1 MAAQEAMIFQ
11 STVVNNASVALAALA
26 PTSAT
31 VRDNSFGKAYLVNA
45 MALCSTDDVHRVEI
59 TWPGMKD
66 TNGIEVP
73 YVTRYAATAS
83 FDLKASKLPK
93 KIPIPPNS
101 TITVTA
107 TSETAANTVVYVWL
121 NIEYTS
127 IGASEVP
134 SAMGS
139 YTTREINA
147 GGALTSNV
155 VLAGTALTTTLQSER
170 TYQVVGIMG
179 GGIAAQTAGFVGP
192 AFVKFVGPAGYA
204 GLESFIPLAN
214 SSNYVATGGTAWEDF
229 VEAGIIQPKF
239 KAPCPMTP
247 YFLGYTAEQ
256 PEARVILAV
265 DEN

>member
-31 VRDNSFGKAYLVNA
+31 VRDISFGKCYLVNA
-45 MALCSTDDVHRVEI
+45 MALCSTDDVHRIEI

-66 TNGIEVP
+66 TNGIEIP
-73 YVTRYAATAS
+73 YITRYAATAS
-83 FDLKASKLPK
+83 FDLKASRFPK
-93 KIPIPPNS
+93 RIEVPANS

-107 TSETAANTVVYVWL
+107 TSETAANTVVNVWL
-121 NIEYTS
+121 NFEYTT
-127 IGASEVP
+127 IGESQAIS
-134 SAMGS
+134 SKGS

-155 VLAGTALTTTLQSER
+155 VLAGTALTTTLQSGR
-170 TYQVVGIMG
+170 SYQIAGMSG

-192 AFVKFVGPAGYA
+192 VYVKFVGPAGYA
-204 GLESFIPLAN
+204 GLESFIPVAN
-214 SSNYVATGGTAWEDF
+214 SANYVATGGTAWEDF
-229 VEAGIIQPKF
+229 SEAGIIQPVF
-239 KAPCPMTP
+239 KAPSPLTP

-256 PEARVILAV
+256 PEARIILAV